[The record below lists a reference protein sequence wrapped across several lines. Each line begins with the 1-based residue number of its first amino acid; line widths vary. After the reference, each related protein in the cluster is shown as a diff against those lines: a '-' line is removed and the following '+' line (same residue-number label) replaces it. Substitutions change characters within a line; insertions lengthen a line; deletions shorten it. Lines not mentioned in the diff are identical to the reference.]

1 MADSKSRQSGTMWG
15 KPGNFIDFIFIFI
28 ELKEKLP

>member
-1 MADSKSRQSGTMWG
+1 MADSKSRPSGTMWG
-15 KPGNFIDFIFIFI
+15 KPGNFVDFIYIFI

>member
-15 KPGNFIDFIFIFI
+15 NPGNYIDFIYIFI